1 MVLRI
6 YKWFKNLP
14 LEEKIA
20 VIANTLTIITT
31 IKLWIG
37 L

>member
-20 VIANTLTIITT
+20 VIANILSILTA

>member
-1 MVLRI
+1 MILRI

-20 VIANTLTIITT
+20 VIANLLSIITA
-31 IKLWIG
+31 IKMWIG

>member
-20 VIANTLTIITT
+20 VIANLLSIITA
-31 IKLWIG
+31 IKTWIG

>member
-20 VIANTLTIITT
+20 VIANLLSIITA
-31 IKLWIG
+31 IKMWIG

>member
-20 VIANTLTIITT
+20 VIANILSIITA
-31 IKLWIG
+31 IKMWIG

>member
-6 YKWFKNLP
+6 YKWFKKLP

-20 VIANTLTIITT
+20 VIANILTIITT
-31 IKLWIG
+31 IKMWIG